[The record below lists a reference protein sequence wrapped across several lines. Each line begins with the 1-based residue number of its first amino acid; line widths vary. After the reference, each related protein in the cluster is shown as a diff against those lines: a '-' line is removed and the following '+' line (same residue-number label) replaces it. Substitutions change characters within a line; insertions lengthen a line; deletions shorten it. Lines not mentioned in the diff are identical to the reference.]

1 LLCVRVHNFAHA
13 NLAGLQVLVVLE
25 GVVPS
30 RVLLVGWSVILLE
43 RSVLLSHLLLVT
55 DHVVEV
61 EVGEETV
68 VGDGVVG
75 GCGLEV
81 VQVGESSGVGGA

>member
-1 LLCVRVHNFAHA
+1 M
-13 NLAGLQVLVVLE
+13 
-25 GVVPS
+25 
-30 RVLLVGWSVILLE
+30 ILLE